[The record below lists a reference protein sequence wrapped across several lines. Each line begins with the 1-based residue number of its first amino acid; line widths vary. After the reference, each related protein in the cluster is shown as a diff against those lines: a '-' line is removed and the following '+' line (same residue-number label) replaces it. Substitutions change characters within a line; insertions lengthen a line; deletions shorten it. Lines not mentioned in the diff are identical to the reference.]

1 MKPWKKSEFAKTVS
15 RYHEGEDCDEIM
27 TALIEISVAAD
38 SIDITSLPLIRFL
51 IVRIC
56 SKLGIET
63 DVEDAKL
70 KGVLSACEDTLFG
83 RIYPVLGWEPVNC
96 KYYGEWL
103 VRKLEEKKHLD
114 TLNLEEKVKKYM
126 GHSVIT
132 TTCT

>member
-1 MKPWKKSEFAKTVS
+1 
-15 RYHEGEDCDEIM
+15 
-27 TALIEISVAAD
+27 
-38 SIDITSLPLIRFL
+38 
-51 IVRIC
+51 VRIC

-96 KYYGEWL
+96 KYCGEWL

-126 GHSVIT
+126 NHSVIT
-132 TTCT
+132 TICTQRDNDI